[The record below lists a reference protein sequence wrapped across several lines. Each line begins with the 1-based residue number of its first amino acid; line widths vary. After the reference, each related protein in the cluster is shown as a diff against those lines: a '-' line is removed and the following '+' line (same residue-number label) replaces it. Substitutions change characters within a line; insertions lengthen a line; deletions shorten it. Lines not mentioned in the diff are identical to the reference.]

1 VLSPHDQCQREN
13 SFDRNFSM
21 DSLSALGP
29 QFGSMSMGGSF
40 GGGGARRGILSGNVP
55 EFRYKDYEDD
65 DDAEY

>member
-1 VLSPHDQCQREN
+1 
-13 SFDRNFSM
+13 M